1 MNANRVVAQGRELT
15 FARFLTDRERRDLA
29 EALKEALLAARGGVR
44 I

>member
-1 MNANRVVAQGRELT
+1 VSQGKELA

-29 EALKEALLAARGGVR
+29 SSLREALLTARGGVR